1 MSFFREWRAYRAF
14 RALPRDERRI
24 VFLAESHQD
33 WHHFR
38 PVLDHLTGA
47 LAETVLYVCADTGD
61 PAMHQQSPRIRAFC
75 VGKGLPRIWF
85 CQFVQADVLVTQVL
99 DLGNLELKRS
109 VHPVHYVFMS
119 HSLTSAHMA
128 DREDSYD
135 HYDTILCCGPHFER
149 EVRRREEL
157 KGLPAKRLIPHGY
170 GRLDDLLAHRRD
182 PPPVNADSDIHV
194 LLAPSWGP
202 QTILPVCGMEVV
214 DTILA
219 AGFRVTLRPHYQTR
233 WKMPEVIDR
242 IVGRHRGNPR
252 FAHVEQ
258 MAESDSLF
266 DSHVMITEWSGA
278 GQDYGMGLEKPVI
291 YIDLPQKSRNAAW
304 RSLGIEPFESY
315 VRDKLGALLP
325 PGELSKLPDL
335 VRDLVREPGRFGGN
349 VAKLRADWV
358 YNVGR
363 SGIAGAEAIA
373 MLARE
378 TRDARLEQERQGAT
392 R

>member
-38 PVLDHLTGA
+38 PVLDHLTGP
-47 LAETVLYVCADTGD
+47 LGETVLYVCADPGD

-85 CQFVQADVLVTQVL
+85 CQFVEADVLVTQIL

-109 VHPVHYVFMS
+109 VHPVHYVFMA

-170 GRLDDLLAHRRD
+170 GRLDDLIAHRRE
-182 PPPVNADSDIHV
+182 PPPAEAAGIHV

-214 DTILA
+214 DAILA
-219 AGFRVTLRPHYQTR
+219 AGFRITLRPHYQTR
-233 WKMPEVIDR
+233 WQTPEVIDR
-242 IVGRHRGNPR
+242 IVARHRGNPR
-252 FAHVEQ
+252 FAIVEQ

-266 DSHVMITEWSGA
+266 DSHVMITDWSGA

-291 YIDLPQKSRNAAW
+291 YIDLPFKARNTAW
-304 RSLGIEPFESY
+304 QSLGLEPFESY

-325 PGELSKLPDL
+325 PGELAKLPDL
-335 VRDLVREPGRFGGN
+335 VRELVRDPGRFRGN
-349 VAKLRADWV
+349 VARLRAEWV

-363 SGIAGAEAIA
+363 SGVAGGEAIA

-378 TRDARLEQERQGAT
+378 MRGARLERERQGAA

>member
-14 RALPRDERRI
+14 RALPRDARRI

-38 PVLDHLTGA
+38 PVLDHLTGP
-47 LAETVLYVCADTGD
+47 LGETVLYVCADPGD
-61 PAMHQQSPRIRAFC
+61 PAMHQSSPRIRAFC

-85 CQFVQADVLVTQVL
+85 CQFVEADVLVTQIL

-109 VHPVHYVFMS
+109 VNPVHYVFMA

-135 HYDTILCCGPHFER
+135 HYDTILCCGPHFGR

-157 KGLPAKRLIPHGY
+157 KGLPPKRLVPHGY
-170 GRLDDLLAHRRD
+170 GRLDDLIAHRRE
-182 PPPVNADSDIHV
+182 PPPAELAGIHV

-219 AGFRVTLRPHYQTR
+219 AGFRITLRPHYQTR
-233 WKMPEVIDR
+233 WQTPDVIDR
-242 IVGRHRGNPR
+242 IVAKHHDNPR
-252 FAHVEQ
+252 FALVEQ
-258 MAESDSLF
+258 MAERDSLF
-266 DSHVMITEWSGA
+266 DSHVMITDWSGA

-291 YIDLPQKSRNAAW
+291 YIDVPLKSRNTAW
-304 RSLGIEPFESY
+304 QSLGIEPFESY
-315 VRDKLGALLP
+315 VRDKLGALLAP
-325 PGELSKLPDL
+325 DQLSRLPELVREL
-335 VRDLVREPGRFGGN
+335 VRDSGRFRGN
-349 VAKLRADWV
+349 AAKLRAEWV
-358 YNVGR
+358 YNVGS

-373 MLARE
+373 AIARE
-378 TRDARLEQERQGAT
+378 MRDARLLRERQGAAP
-392 R
+392 